1 MAKVLGLIAVFSL
14 VFVTACAVYAKE
26 STGTATTRKE
36 KIQERVE
43 IKKESIAQRIET
55 RKEVMATRAAA
66 LKEKLKTFRDQKKAT
81 AAARISDNLNMINDK
96 QTSQMLKHLEQMSS
110 VLSKLEA
117 RVSTADTAAAKAKIA
132 SAEAAVKAQAEKDY
146 TLLLSSETKARE
158 EAQTL
163 RQKLH
168 NDLRAVRQ
176 TVIDAK
182 QSVAAAIRAARE
194 GAKSG
199 T

>member
-1 MAKVLGLIAVFSL
+1 MAKVLSLLAVFSL
-14 VFVTACAVYAKE
+14 VFVTACAAYAQE
-26 STGTATTRKE
+26 STKAATRKE
-36 KIQERVE
+36 KILTRVE
-43 IKKESIAQRIET
+43 VK
-55 RKEVMATRAAA
+55 KEVMATRAAA

-96 QTSQMLKHLEQMSS
+96 QTSQMLKHLDKMSS
-110 VLSKLEA
+110 ILSKLEA
-117 RVSTADTAAAKAKIA
+117 RVNTANTAEAKAKIA
-132 SAEAAVKAQAEKDY
+132 SSEAAVKAQAEKDY

>member
-1 MAKVLGLIAVFSL
+1 MAKVLSLLAVFSL

-26 STGTATTRKE
+26 STGTATTRRE
-36 KIQERVE
+36 KVEQRVE
-43 IKKESIAQRIET
+43 V
-55 RKEVMATRAAA
+55 RKEMMATRAAV
-66 LKEKLKTFRDQKKAT
+66 LKEKLKAFKDQKKAT
-81 AAARISDNLNMINDK
+81 AAARISENLNRINDK
-96 QTSQMLKHLEQMSS
+96 QTGEMLKHLDKMTSILNRLEQ
-110 VLSKLEA
+110 
-117 RVSTADTAAAKAKIA
+117 RVNTANTAEAKAKIA
-132 SAEAAVKAQAEKDY
+132 SSEAAVKAQSENDY
-146 TLLLSSETKARE
+146 SLVLTSESKARV

-168 NDLRAVRQ
+168 SDLKAVRQ

-194 GAKSG
+194 GTKNG